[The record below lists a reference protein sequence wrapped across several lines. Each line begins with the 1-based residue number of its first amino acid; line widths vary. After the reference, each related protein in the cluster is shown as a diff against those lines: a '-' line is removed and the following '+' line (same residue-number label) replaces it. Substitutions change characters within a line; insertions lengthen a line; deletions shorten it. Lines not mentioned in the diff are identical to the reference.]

1 MADEEGIRRKYV
13 PLAAETRDYSA
24 ATAQISSQGFYKQS
38 SGCPS
43 LVLRELADQLSAIET
58 ATIRTNLELKAA
70 RLEAVEGRES
80 AGRVLERVLASVE
93 RLNEVATAITRRLD
107 ELLKA

>member
-1 MADEEGIRRKYV
+1 MAAPSMPGLWYLTKLTLCQAIPERPRGDEEGIRRKYV

-43 LVLRELADQLSAIET
+43 PFYENSPI
-58 ATIRTNLELKAA
+58 N
-70 RLEAVEGRES
+70 
-80 AGRVLERVLASVE
+80 
-93 RLNEVATAITRRLD
+93 
-107 ELLKA
+107 

>member
-1 MADEEGIRRKYV
+1 VADEEGIRRKYV

-43 LVLRELADQLSAIET
+43 PFYENSPI
-58 ATIRTNLELKAA
+58 N
-70 RLEAVEGRES
+70 
-80 AGRVLERVLASVE
+80 
-93 RLNEVATAITRRLD
+93 
-107 ELLKA
+107 